1 MDEST
6 LRIGEDLH
14 SRLHRAEEER
24 LALLEGVRGAFRAQ
38 AVVADLLAEA
48 HSTGEALERILAALC
63 DTLEFDLAT
72 LWNVTDDGDHLVCGA
87 HRTDG
92 RALRFSA
99 ATQVLELA
107 RGDGPSGVAW
117 MDEEQ
122 VWASD
127 FRGLVN
133 GPRAPLAAIEGLRG
147 VCCVPVVVG
156 GSVRSVLELASYA
169 PRPFEETTSMALT
182 AIAGQLG
189 QFVERELIQE
199 RYVALSALLDQQV
212 YGAAETVPCGMAPV
226 EAFAVIEP
234 LAA

>member
-1 MDEST
+1 MNGST
-6 LRIGEDLH
+6 LRTDEGLEA
-14 SRLHRAEEER
+14 RLQRAEEER

-48 HSTGEALERILAALC
+48 QTVDGAIDRILEALC

-72 LWNVTDDGDHLVCGA
+72 LWDVTDDGEHLVCGA
-87 HRTDG
+87 HRSDG

-99 ATQVLELA
+99 ATRVLELG
-107 RGDGPSGVAW
+107 RGNGPSGVAW

-127 FRGLVN
+127 FRGLLN
-133 GPRAPLAAIEGLRG
+133 GPRAPLAAIEGLQG
-147 VCCVPVVVG
+147 VCCVPIVVG
-156 GSVRSVLELASYA
+156 GAVRSILELASYA
-169 PRPFEETTSMALT
+169 RRPFEETTSMALT
-182 AIAGQLG
+182 AIAGQIG
-189 QFVERELIQE
+189 QFVERQLVQE

-212 YGAAETVPCGMAPV
+212 YGAAEAVPSGGRAV

>member
-6 LRIGEDLH
+6 LRIENDLQT
-14 SRLHRAEEER
+14 RLHRAEEER
-24 LALLEGVRGAFRAQ
+24 RALLEGVRGAFRAQ
-38 AVVADLLAEA
+38 AIVADVLAKAQTTDEVID
-48 HSTGEALERILAALC
+48 RILESLC

-72 LWNVTDDGDHLVCGA
+72 LWNVTADGEHLVCGA
-87 HRTDG
+87 HRADG

-99 ATQVLELA
+99 ATEVLELA
-107 RGDGPSGVAW
+107 RGDGPAGVAW

-127 FRGLVN
+127 FRGLVK
-133 GPRAPLAAIEGLRG
+133 GPRAPVAAIEGLHG
-147 VCCVPVVVG
+147 VCSVPIVVG
-156 GSVRSVLELASYA
+156 GAVRSVLELASYA

-199 RYVALSALLDQQV
+199 RYVALSALLDQHV
-212 YGAAETVPCGMAPV
+212 YGVAEAVPSGRHAV